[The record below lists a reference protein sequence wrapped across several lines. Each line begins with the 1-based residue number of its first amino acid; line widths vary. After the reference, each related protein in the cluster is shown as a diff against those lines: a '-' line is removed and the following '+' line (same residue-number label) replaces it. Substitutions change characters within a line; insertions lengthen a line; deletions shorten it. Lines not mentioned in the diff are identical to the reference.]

1 MIKYSELTKRGQA
14 IVGIV
19 GVSAIVSLMGIAGA
33 IESQSAPASVEQCEE
48 IVFAIWE
55 LDLQLGNNIAEDM
68 LIEEIKDMG
77 CQWEEGLG

>member
-14 IVGIV
+14 VFGIV
-19 GVSAIVSLMGIAGA
+19 VVSAIVALMGIAGA
-33 IESQSAPASVEQCEE
+33 IESQSSPTSVEQCEE